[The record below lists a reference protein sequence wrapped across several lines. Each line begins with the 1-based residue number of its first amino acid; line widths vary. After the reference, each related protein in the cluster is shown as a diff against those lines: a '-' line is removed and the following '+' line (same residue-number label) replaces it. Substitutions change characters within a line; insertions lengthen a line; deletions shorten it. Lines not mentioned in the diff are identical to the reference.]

1 MKKYLI
7 ILIFIILFIALIFY
21 IIEKNYNIELN
32 ENEITNSIQNGL
44 GEELDISLIEKYII
58 SNSNT
63 QIIFF
68 EYSKNNGYALFKKNY
83 FNNKL
88 KLVSLN
94 KNLLDEYIG
103 IIYTNKGNYIILS
116 GNYNEKV
123 DSFLVKEG
131 DSEYL
136 FKVENIAGEFGNLYI
151 TLETIPRSIT
161 EKMLENPILYNENNE
176 QVY

>member
-7 ILIFIILFIALIFY
+7 ILIFIILFIVLIFY

-32 ENEITNSIQNGL
+32 ENEITNSIQNRL

-63 QIIFF
+63 QIVFF
-68 EYSKNNGYALFKKNY
+68 EYSKKNGYALFKKNY

-103 IIYTNKGNYIILS
+103 IIYTNRGNYIILS
-116 GNYNEKV
+116 VNYDEKIG
-123 DSFLVKEG
+123 SLKERA
-131 DSEYL
+131 SEYL
-136 FKVENIAGEFGNLYI
+136 FRVENIAGEFGNLYI
-151 TLETIPRSIT
+151 TLETIPRRIT
-161 EKMLENPILYNENNE
+161 EDMLENPILYNENNE